1 VRAVEENRQSVC
13 ELAVETVNK
22 EPLSKHKL
30 SLILSTQVGAQSRY
44 WNKNIIKVLK
54 RKLYSITVF

>member
-1 VRAVEENRQSVC
+1 VSAEEENTQSVF

-30 SLILSTQVGAQSRY
+30 SLIHTSCHQHFNHFAQQL
-44 WNKNIIKVLK
+44 ILK
-54 RKLYSITVF
+54 SIR